1 MIITL
6 SFVGI
11 LPSYIVEVLHQIR
24 CFYSGDI
31 YLIINDLSSSY
42 LTKIMKY
49 NINIV
54 NYNDVINFEFLN
66 IVDKNIHKFYI
77 VRNLVGREELF
88 IRSFERFFLLKNL
101 LENKKLTDCFFMELD
116 NLIYDDP
123 NKWIETFSKNELAYM
138 FDNYNR
144 FSSGIMYV
152 KNANA
157 LNDFEKYILH
167 FIQNSNEFMTE
178 MIVLSNYYENN
189 KDKVQILP
197 THFPDPNIPSIS
209 YENYN
214 KYNDTIFDSA
224 PYGCYLFGMDT
235 YHTNNVIKKGLK
247 SKWAFIDC
255 THLTFSWKVDEKGRN
270 RPYIFNGNEYILI
283 NNLHIH
289 AKNLHEALSL
299 PM

>member
-1 MIITL
+1 MIIAL
-6 SFVGI
+6 SFIGI

-31 YLIINDLSSSY
+31 YLIINDLSSLY
-42 LTKIMKY
+42 LTKIIKY

-54 NYNDVINFEFLN
+54 KYNEVINFEFLN
-66 IVDKNIHKFYI
+66 VAEQNKHKFCI
-77 VRNLVGREELF
+77 VTSLVGREELF
-88 IRSFERFFLLKNL
+88 IRSFERFFLLRNL
-101 LENKKLTDCFFMELD
+101 LENKNLTDCFFMELD

-123 NKWIETFSKNELAYM
+123 NKWIEQFSRHELGYM

-152 KNANA
+152 KNADA
-157 LNDFEKYILH
+157 LYNFQNYILN
-167 FIQNSNEFMTE
+167 FIKNSNEFMTE
-178 MIVLSNYYENN
+178 MTVLSNYYENN

-197 THFPDPNIPSIS
+197 THFPDKSIPSIS

-214 KYNDTIFDSA
+214 NYNDTIFDSA
-224 PYGCYLFGMDT
+224 SYGGYLFGMDT
-235 YHTNNVIKKGLK
+235 CHTNNVIVKGLK

-255 THLTFSWKVDEKGRN
+255 TNLKFSWKVDEKGRN
-270 RPYIFNGNEYILI
+270 RPYVFNGNEYILI

-299 PM
+299 PI

>member
-1 MIITL
+1 MIIAL
-6 SFVGI
+6 SFIGI

-24 CFYSGDI
+24 CFYSGDV
-31 YLIINDLSSSY
+31 YLILNDFSSPF
-42 LTKIMKY
+42 LTKITKY

-54 NYNDVINFEFLN
+54 NYNEVINLELLD
-66 IVDKNIHKFYI
+66 VVEKNKHKFVI
-77 VRNLVGREELF
+77 VKNLVGREELF

-101 LENKKLTDCFFMELD
+101 LQNKNLTDCFFMELD

-123 NKWIETFSKNELAYM
+123 NKWIEQFSTNDLGYM

-144 FSSGIMYV
+144 FASGIMYV
-152 KNANA
+152 KNATSLIN
-157 LNDFEKYILH
+157 FENCILH
-167 FIQNSNEFMTE
+167 FIKNSNEFMTE
-178 MIVLSNYYENN
+178 MTVLSNYYENN
-189 KDKVQILP
+189 KDNVQILP
-197 THFPDPNIPSIS
+197 THWSEQNIPSIA

-224 PYGCYLFGMDT
+224 PYGGFLFGIDPH
-235 YHTNNVIKKGLK
+235 HTNNVITKGLR

-255 THLTFSWKVDEKGRN
+255 TKLKFVWEVDEKGRN
-270 RPYIFNGNEYILI
+270 RPYVFNGEKKILI

-299 PM
+299 PI